1 MRICTFLL
9 LFALDSTLVQA
20 ATHKE
25 KLKPEEV
32 IARHLQSI
40 GPADAR
46 SSINT
51 RIISGTS
58 YVVFRTEPMGQ
69 AYGRAVLASDGL
81 KNLIGMSFNSPV
93 YPREQ
98 FGFNGSSFSSAF
110 VTPGVRSSL
119 GSFLMN
125 HDLVFK
131 HGLMGGTLSTSWS
144 LLDTAVRQPKL
155 EYIGVKKI
163 EHRSLHELR
172 YMPRGGSDLSISI
185 FFDEENFRH
194 VRTEYRRV
202 IAANLGNRTY
212 GNVEE
217 RESRYKMIEEF
228 ANFSAEQ
235 QLTLPHTYTI
245 TLTVDAQGTTFS
257 AEWQLKLTQ
266 FTFNQKID
274 PTSFSINTTE

>member
-1 MRICTFLL
+1 MRILIFSFLL
-9 LFALDSTLVQA
+9 LLALTFPQSA
-20 ATHKE
+20 IGSE
-25 KLKPEEV
+25 KLKAEDV
-32 IARHLQSI
+32 IAKHLQSI

-46 SSINT
+46 SAINT

-58 YVVFRTEPMGQ
+58 FVVFRSEPMGQ
-69 AYGRAVLASDGL
+69 AYGRVVLASDGV

-131 HGLMGGTLSTSWS
+131 HGLMGGTLSSAWS

-155 EYIGVKKI
+155 EYAGLKKI
-163 EHRSLHELR
+163 DQRSLHELR

-185 FFDEENFRH
+185 FFDDENFRH

-202 IAANLGNRTY
+202 IAANLGNRTF

-217 RESRYKMIEEF
+217 RESRYKMVEEF
-228 ANFSAEQ
+228 ANFSTEQ

-274 PTSFSINTTE
+274 PTSFSINTN